1 MRINTILRLATE
13 FGTFRSR
20 HNFFSFMLK
29 CFFYIIPAVLLG
41 NYTDVFIKILRD
53 NKYLGDSVAYYVL
66 LQTFFIIGTFFLIV
80 SFLSE
85 FMKEF
90 QLTFAGGYFIVLYF
104 GIQTNYI
111 PMIKELLNN
120 GIRLGFVY

>member
-1 MRINTILRLATE
+1 MRMLTMLKTATE

-20 HNFFSFMLK
+20 HHFLSFTLK

-41 NYTDVFIKILRD
+41 NYTDVFIKMLRD
-53 NKYLGDSVAYYVL
+53 GNYLGSSVSGYVL
-66 LQTFFIIGTFFLIV
+66 LQTLFIIGTFFLILFFF
-80 SFLSE
+80 SN

-90 QLTFAGGYFIVLYF
+90 QISFAGGYFIVIYF

-111 PMIKELLNN
+111 PMIKELIN
-120 GIRLGFVY
+120 